1 MRLRHGCATAN
12 TAPCNRGKA
21 MAAPKKEAEDDA
33 AEAAPDKSKGGRKKL
48 ILLAIPLLIGGIG
61 AGLWFSGVLPR
72 ALGLTKQKDPA
83 TLALE
88 AAEAAIAASKPI
100 YVDFPEMIANLNN
113 GRRQAFIK
121 MKGKIEISKIDD
133 GPALNAAMPRIVD
146 LFQTYLRE
154 MSPEELRGA
163 AGTYRLREELIAR
176 ASIAAAPAK
185 IIDVLFSEMLIQ

>member
-1 MRLRHGCATAN
+1 MAAT
-12 TAPCNRGKA
+12 TVPCNRGKA
-21 MAAPKKEAEDDA
+21 MAAPKKEAAEDDA
-33 AEAAPDKSKGGRKKL
+33 AESPPPKAGGGRKKL
-48 ILLAIPLLIGGIG
+48 LLLAVPLLLGGIG

-100 YVDFPEMIANLNN
+100 YVDFPEMIANLNA
-113 GRRQAFIK
+113 GPRKQAFIK

-154 MSPEELRGA
+154 MSPDELRGA
-163 AGTYRLREELIAR
+163 AGTYRLREELISR
-176 ASIAAAPAK
+176 AGIAAAPAK